1 MNFDVE
7 LLGECDVVVQELVK
21 RLGKKEDGNGWV
33 LKHEM
38 CKETAVSIRGVE
50 GCAARWIIEAKDGAN
65 TEAVKTEQDG
75 AKSGS

>member
-21 RLGKKEDGNGWV
+21 RLGKEDDENGWM

-38 CKETAVSIRGVE
+38 CKERAISITNVE
-50 GCAARWIIEAKDGAN
+50 GCAARWIIEAKDGSN
-65 TEAVKTEQDG
+65 TEDAKTEQEA